1 MADADPG
8 RKYAA
13 VIVGN
18 GDALR
23 GIPCS
28 DLLKKE
34 RGNFHGLPEI
44 TIISDLL

>member
-8 RKYAA
+8 RQYAA

-18 GDALR
+18 GDALP
-23 GIPCS
+23 GIPYS
-28 DLLKKE
+28 ALLKKE
-34 RGNFHGLPEI
+34 PEYFDGLPEI